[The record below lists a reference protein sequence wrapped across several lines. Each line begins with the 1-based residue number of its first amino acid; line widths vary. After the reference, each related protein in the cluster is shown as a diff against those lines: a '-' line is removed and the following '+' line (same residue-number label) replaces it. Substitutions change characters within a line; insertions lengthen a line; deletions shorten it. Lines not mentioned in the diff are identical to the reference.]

1 MKKLLILAI
10 GLGVFLTQVSF
21 AEANYGYVDMQQA
34 VEMSKSGKKAIDKL
48 KKIQEKKQKELDA
61 KKNSLEKEQKDL
73 QKKFAVYSQEKKMQ
87 VQQEFQKKAMEAD
100 QYFRDS
106 QVELAKQEK
115 ELLEPVYKGLR
126 QAIEKYA
133 KKNNYEMIF
142 EKNRSSVL
150 YGADKADLTKEV
162 VKVYGK

>member
-1 MKKLLILAI
+1 MVLVLGS
-10 GLGVFLTQVSF
+10 GLFLTQASYG
-21 AEANYGYVDMQQA
+21 EAKFGYIDMQQA
-34 VEMSKSGKKAIDKL
+34 VEMSKAGKKAIKNL
-48 KKIQEKKQKELDA
+48 KVVQEKKQKELDG
-61 KKNSLEKEQKDL
+61 KKNSLEKEQKEL
-73 QKKFAVYSQEKKMQ
+73 QKKFAVYSQEKKIQ

-100 QYFRDS
+100 QYFRES
-106 QVELAKQEK
+106 QVELAKKEK

-126 QAIEKYA
+126 EAIEKYA